1 MFQEHVIQ
9 KIEQVYDVKLDHL
22 SVYYSRFLTHL
33 SFLAARLHDGQ
44 LLEAS
49 QSTLYPLL
57 VQKYPRLEACTEMI
71 AEIILNEFHMPV
83 GEEEKGYLALHIHNL
98 LKNLKME
105 ESTDEATF
113 K

>member
-1 MFQEHVIQ
+1 M
-9 KIEQVYDVKLDHL
+9 
-22 SVYYSRFLTHL
+22 
-33 SFLAARLHDGQ
+33 
-44 LLEAS
+44 EAS

>member
-1 MFQEHVIQ
+1 
-9 KIEQVYDVKLDHL
+9 
-22 SVYYSRFLTHL
+22 
-33 SFLAARLHDGQ
+33 
-44 LLEAS
+44 
-49 QSTLYPLL
+49 
-57 VQKYPRLEACTEMI
+57 MI